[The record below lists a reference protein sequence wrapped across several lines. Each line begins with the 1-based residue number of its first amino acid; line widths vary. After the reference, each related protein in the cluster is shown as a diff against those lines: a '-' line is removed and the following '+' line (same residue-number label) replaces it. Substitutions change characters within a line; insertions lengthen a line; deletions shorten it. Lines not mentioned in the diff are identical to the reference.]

1 MNSPRKSAVST
12 LQSLFDTISD
22 IEYRDLP
29 PIEKWHPERTA
40 AIDIEIRAD
49 GSWWHEGSEIV
60 RKELCK
66 LFASILRLEDDQQ
79 YYLVTPVEKLRIT
92 VADAP
97 LIIVESSRFTDEESV
112 SHVAVRTNMDDSLL
126 LGREHHLE
134 LRAEI
139 PYVYV
144 RRGCWAKVNRS
155 VYYQWAEWGEQRLRN
170 GQSYL
175 AIQSGSSQFSLGQ
188 L

>member
-1 MNSPRKSAVST
+1 MSA

-29 PIEKWHPERTA
+29 PIEKWHPQRTA
-40 AIDIEIRAD
+40 AIDIEIRSD
-49 GSWWHEGSEIV
+49 GSWWHEGTEIV

-66 LFASILRLEDDQQ
+66 LFASILRLEEDQE
-79 YYLVTPVEKLRIT
+79 YYLVTPVEKLRIS

-97 LIIVESSRFTDEESV
+97 LIVVESTRFTDEESV
-112 SHVAVRTNMDDSLL
+112 SHVAVRTNMDDSLQ
-126 LGREHHLE
+126 LGSEHTVE
-134 LRAEI
+134 LRAGI

-144 RRGCWAKVNRS
+144 RRGLWAKVGRS
-155 VYYQWAEWGEQRLRN
+155 VYYDWVEWGERRSDGEKSCLVLN
-170 GQSYL
+170 
-175 AIQSGSSQFSLGQ
+175 SGNTEFSLGS

>member
-1 MNSPRKSAVST
+1 MSA

-40 AIDIEIRAD
+40 SIDIEIRSD

-66 LFASILRLEDDQQ
+66 LFASILRMEEDQN
-79 YYLVTPVEKLRIT
+79 YYLVTPLEKLRIA

-97 LIIVESSRFTDEESV
+97 LMIVESTRFSDEYSI
-112 SHVAVRTNMDDSLL
+112 SHIAVRTNMDDSLQ
-126 LGREHHLE
+126 LGAEHCLE
-134 LRAEI
+134 LRSGI

-144 RRGCWAKVNRS
+144 RRGLWAKVSRS
-155 VYYQWAEWGEQRLRN
+155 VYYEWVEWSEQRSDREGSCLV
-170 GQSYL
+170 L
-175 AIQSGSSQFSLGQ
+175 ISGDSEFSLGR